1 MKTMGKR
8 PTQGEVARVAGVS
21 TAVVSYVLNN
31 GPRPVSEDARRRVLA
46 AMAQTGYRPN
56 NIARALA
63 HGQSSVLGLVVP
75 DLANP
80 FLAQLAQGLARAFS
94 ASGYSLLIG
103 DSGDDADREV
113 AVLETVMS
121 QQVAGLVWYGVDQPL
136 PVDIIESTAL
146 PVVLLNAPS
155 GSETASGEGRLI
167 SVNTDERGHADLATT
182 HLIEHGRGRIAHLGG
197 PAGRLNARERARGW
211 TDALRLVGLAPAG
224 RCAAPFTR
232 EGGFDA
238 VPALLEL
245 DPDAVLA
252 SNEMQA
258 IGLIA
263 GLHRAGV
270 RVPDDIAVV
279 GLNGTASARFTVPAL
294 TAVHLSIERLAVDI
308 ADALAPGSTRTT
320 IETDA
325 TLVLRDSCGCRSS
338 MEGDRP

>member
-1 MKTMGKR
+1 MGKR

-63 HGQSSVLGLVVP
+63 HGQSSVFGLVVP

-80 FLAQLAQGLARAFS
+80 FLAQLAQGLERAFS
-94 ASGYSLLIG
+94 ARGYSLLIA
-103 DSGDDADREV
+103 DSGDDADRE
-113 AVLETVMS
+113 AGVLETLMS

-136 PVDIIESTAL
+136 PLHIVESTAL

-155 GSETASGEGRLI
+155 GSEFTPREGRFI
-167 SVNTDERGHADLATT
+167 SVNTDERGHAQLATT
-182 HLIEHGRGRIAHLGG
+182 HLIEHGRTRIAHLGG
-197 PAGRLNARERARGW
+197 PAERLNARERARGW
-211 TDALRLVGLAPAG
+211 TDALRPAGLAPAG

-232 EGGFDA
+232 EGGHDA
-238 VPALLEL
+238 VPALLAL

-258 IGLIA
+258 IGLLA

-294 TAVHLSIERLAVDI
+294 TAVHLSIERLATDI

-325 TLVLRDSCGCRSS
+325 RLVLRDSCGCPPGD
-338 MEGDRP
+338 EGQQP

>member
-113 AVLETVMS
+113 AVLETVRS
-121 QQVAGLVWYGVDQPL
+121 PQGAGLVW
-136 PVDIIESTAL
+136 
-146 PVVLLNAPS
+146 
-155 GSETASGEGRLI
+155 
-167 SVNTDERGHADLATT
+167 
-182 HLIEHGRGRIAHLGG
+182 
-197 PAGRLNARERARGW
+197 
-211 TDALRLVGLAPAG
+211 
-224 RCAAPFTR
+224 
-232 EGGFDA
+232 
-238 VPALLEL
+238 
-245 DPDAVLA
+245 
-252 SNEMQA
+252 
-258 IGLIA
+258 
-263 GLHRAGV
+263 
-270 RVPDDIAVV
+270 
-279 GLNGTASARFTVPAL
+279 
-294 TAVHLSIERLAVDI
+294 
-308 ADALAPGSTRTT
+308 
-320 IETDA
+320 
-325 TLVLRDSCGCRSS
+325 
-338 MEGDRP
+338 

>member
-1 MKTMGKR
+1 MGKR

-63 HGQSSVLGLVVP
+63 HGQSSVFGLVVP

-80 FLAQLAQGLARAFS
+80 FLAQLAQGLERAFS
-94 ASGYSLLIG
+94 ARGYSLLIA
-103 DSGDDADREV
+103 DSGDDADRE
-113 AVLETVMS
+113 AGVLETLMS

-136 PVDIIESTAL
+136 PLHIVESTAL

-155 GSETASGEGRLI
+155 GSEFTPREGRFI
-167 SVNTDERGHADLATT
+167 SVNTDERGHAQLATT
-182 HLIEHGRGRIAHLGG
+182 HLIEHGRTRIAHLGG
-197 PAGRLNARERARGW
+197 PAERLNARERARGW
-211 TDALRLVGLAPAG
+211 TDALRLAGLSPAG

-232 EGGFDA
+232 EGGHDA
-238 VPALLEL
+238 VPALLAL

-258 IGLIA
+258 IGLLA

-294 TAVHLSIERLAVDI
+294 TAVHLSIERLATDI
-308 ADALAPGSTRTT
+308 ADALAPGSTRTA

-325 TLVLRDSCGCRSS
+325 RLVLGESCGCPPGG
-338 MEGDRP
+338 EGHQP

>member
-1 MKTMGKR
+1 MGKR

-31 GPRPVSEDARRRVLA
+31 GPRPVSEDARRRVLD

-63 HGQSSVLGLVVP
+63 NGQSSVFGLVVP

-80 FLAQLAQGLARAFS
+80 FLAQLAQGLEREFFAR
-94 ASGYSLLIG
+94 GYSLLIG
-103 DSGDDADREV
+103 DSGDDPDREV
-113 AVLETVMS
+113 GVLETLMS

-136 PVDIIESTAL
+136 PVDIIESTTL

-155 GSETASGEGRLI
+155 GSEQAGEGRFI
-167 SVNTDERGHADLATT
+167 SVNTDERGHANLATT
-182 HLIEHGRGRIAHLGG
+182 HLAEHGRTRIAHLGG
-197 PAGRLNARERARGW
+197 PTGRLNARERARGW
-211 TDALRLVGLAPAG
+211 TDALRQAGLDPAG

-232 EGGFDA
+232 EGGYGA
-238 VPALLEL
+238 VPALLKL

-258 IGLIA
+258 VGLIA
-263 GLHRAGV
+263 GLHAAGV

-279 GLNGTASARFTVPAL
+279 ALNGTAAARFTIPAL
-294 TAVHLSIERLAVDI
+294 TAVHLSIEQLAGDI

-325 TLVLRDSCGCRSS
+325 RLVVRASCGCLPGSES
-338 MEGDRP
+338 DNA

>member
-1 MKTMGKR
+1 MGKR

-75 DLANP
+75 DLANL
-80 FLAQLAQGLARAFS
+80 FGLQLAQGLARAFS